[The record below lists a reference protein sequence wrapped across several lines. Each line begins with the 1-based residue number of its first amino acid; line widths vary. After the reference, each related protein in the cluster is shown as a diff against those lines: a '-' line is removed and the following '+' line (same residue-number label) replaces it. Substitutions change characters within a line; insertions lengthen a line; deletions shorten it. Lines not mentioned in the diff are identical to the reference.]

1 MTIVLNGSTG
11 IVGATWT
18 TAGRPSSPAVGQRG
32 FNTTINGAEIYN
44 GDQWN
49 PMSNGFS
56 ATGGTKTRVGGYTI
70 HTFLS
75 SGTFTP
81 DFAGEVEYLVVAG
94 GGGGGLDGYGAGRG
108 GGGGGAGG
116 LLTATNFAV
125 AATGLTVTIGAGG
138 AGTSTASSP
147 VGATGANSV
156 FSSITASGGGGG
168 GGHSA
173 SGQIKSGNGASSGGG
188 TNDLTL
194 ALGVGSAISGQGYQG
209 GLGRTGTP
217 YQGGGGGGSS
227 AVGTNAS
234 GTVGGAGGAGTY
246 SNYSGSIVPYAGGG
260 GGGCR
265 NASVGGIGGAG
276 GGGAGGL
283 TSATAGTANTGGG
296 GGGCSGTSA
305 AGGSGIVIIRYPTAG
320 QVTLVNGDPV
330 GKVLQV
336 LQVVKTDTFTTTSTS
351 MVDLTGLSVAIT
363 PSSTSSKILIMVDV
377 MVAVNFH
384 VGFINLLRGSTNIF
398 QGNAASNRAVCSISV
413 GIPPSGDG
421 YTQRSSISYMDSPA
435 TTSATTYKLQAMARP
450 DGASS
455 GTLYVNRSQQ
465 DRDTASYD
473 PRGASS
479 ITVMEIGA

>member
-1 MTIVLNGSTG
+1 MTVTINGSTG

-194 ALGVGSAISGQGYQG
+194 ALGVGSAISGQGHQG
-209 GLGRTGTP
+209 GLGLTGTP

-227 AVGTNAS
+227 VVGTNAS

-320 QVTLVNGDPV
+320 QITLVNGDPV

-336 LQVVKTDTFTTTSTS
+336 LQSTLTASFTTTSTTF
-351 MVDLTGLSVAIT
+351 VDLLTLAIT
-363 PSSTSSKILIMVDV
+363 PS
-377 MVAVNFH
+377 
-384 VGFINLLRGSTNIF
+384 
-398 QGNAASNRAVCSISV
+398 
-413 GIPPSGDG
+413 
-421 YTQRSSISYMDSPA
+421 A
-435 TTSATTYKLQAMARP
+435 TTSKIFVSYTTNGGTNGDATHIYTQIHRNSTDVLTADSAGNRSSGLSLMNTAAQQTMSYTGCFLDSPSTTSAITYKLKVRT
-450 DGASS
+450 ASD
-455 GTLYVNRSQQ
+455 TAYINRSA
-465 DRDTASYD
+465 RDTNLAGYD
-473 PRGASS
+473 GRAV
-479 ITVMEIGA
+479 TTLTAWEIGV